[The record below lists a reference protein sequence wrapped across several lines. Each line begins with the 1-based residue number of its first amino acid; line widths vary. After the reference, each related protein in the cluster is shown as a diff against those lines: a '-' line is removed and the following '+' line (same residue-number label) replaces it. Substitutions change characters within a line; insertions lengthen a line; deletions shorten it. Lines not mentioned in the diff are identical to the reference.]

1 MFHLIP
7 RSGHNCGNDGDH
19 DDCVLIVLMMI
30 TIGVMMMTR
39 MMSMA
44 CVCKVFATSASYGP
58 TGG

>member
-1 MFHLIP
+1 MFHLIH

-19 DDCVLIVLMMI
+19 DDCVLMVMMI

>member
-19 DDCVLIVLMMI
+19 DDCVLPVMMI
-30 TIGVMMMTR
+30 TVMMMTR

>member
-7 RSGHNCGNDGDH
+7 RSGHNCGNDVDH
-19 DDCVLIVLMMI
+19 DDCVIVLMMI